1 MFGYVL
7 VNPQTLEEGEKQRFR
22 ACYCGLCRALKAR
35 YGDAGRLTLSNDM
48 TFLSMLLSALYEP
61 EETQVI
67 SEQNAWLLIDCMK
80 DVVNGAGGTSGS
92 AKITN
97 MTTAGK
103 SGTTSENRDV
113 WFVGMSPYY
122 TAGIWVGY
130 DNNGYKHELSSKA
143 GETSFHKKLWAKVMS
158 RIHEGL
164 ENKDFEK
171 PSGIVQATICT
182 KSGKLAVAGLCDS
195 DGREGIVRNEYF
207 AEGTVP
213 TETCDH
219 HVIVNICAD
228 TGLLATSMCPNQ
240 VPQVKLLLPAM
251 QEGVAE
257 AVTQDTAYGISANLQ
272 AATCTV
278 NSGGVYVPS
287 EYELSGGGAAG
298 KAAPAQDQGGAAAQ
312 ESNEPAPIP

>member
-1 MFGYVL
+1 MYKRQGITNGVSNLELTAAYAGIANKGDYIKPRMYTKVVDNEGNVVL
-7 VNPQTLEEGEKQRFR
+7 DN
-22 ACYCGLCRALKAR
+22 
-35 YGDAGRLTLSNDM
+35 
-48 TFLSMLLSALYEP
+48 EP
-61 EETQVI
+61 DETQVI

-182 KSGKLAVAGLCDS
+182 KSDVYK
-195 DGREGIVRNEYF
+195 R
-207 AEGTVP
+207 
-213 TETCDH
+213 
-219 HVIVNICAD
+219 
-228 TGLLATSMCPNQ
+228 Q
-240 VPQVKLLLPAM
+240 V
-251 QEGVAE
+251 
-257 AVTQDTAYGISANLQ
+257 
-272 AATCTV
+272 
-278 NSGGVYVPS
+278 
-287 EYELSGGGAAG
+287 
-298 KAAPAQDQGGAAAQ
+298 
-312 ESNEPAPIP
+312 

>member
-1 MFGYVL
+1 
-7 VNPQTLEEGEKQRFR
+7 
-22 ACYCGLCRALKAR
+22 
-35 YGDAGRLTLSNDM
+35 
-48 TFLSMLLSALYEP
+48 
-61 EETQVI
+61 
-67 SEQNAWLLIDCMK
+67 
-80 DVVNGAGGTSGS
+80 
-92 AKITN
+92 
-97 MTTAGK
+97 
-103 SGTTSENRDV
+103 
-113 WFVGMSPYY
+113 
-122 TAGIWVGY
+122 
-130 DNNGYKHELSSKA
+130 
-143 GETSFHKKLWAKVMS
+143 MS

-278 NSGGVYVPS
+278 HSGGVYVPS

-298 KAAPAQDQGGAAAQ
+298 TAAPAQDPAAGDAAAQ
-312 ESNEPAPIP
+312 SNEPNPIP

>member
-1 MFGYVL
+1 
-7 VNPQTLEEGEKQRFR
+7 
-22 ACYCGLCRALKAR
+22 
-35 YGDAGRLTLSNDM
+35 
-48 TFLSMLLSALYEP
+48 
-61 EETQVI
+61 
-67 SEQNAWLLIDCMK
+67 MK

-195 DGREGIVRNEYF
+195 DGREGIVRNEYLQK
-207 AEGTVP
+207 EP
-213 TETCDH
+213 CRQRP
-219 HVIVNICAD
+219 VII
-228 TGLLATSMCPNQ
+228 M
-240 VPQVKLLLPAM
+240 
-251 QEGVAE
+251 
-257 AVTQDTAYGISANLQ
+257 
-272 AATCTV
+272 
-278 NSGGVYVPS
+278 
-287 EYELSGGGAAG
+287 
-298 KAAPAQDQGGAAAQ
+298 
-312 ESNEPAPIP
+312 